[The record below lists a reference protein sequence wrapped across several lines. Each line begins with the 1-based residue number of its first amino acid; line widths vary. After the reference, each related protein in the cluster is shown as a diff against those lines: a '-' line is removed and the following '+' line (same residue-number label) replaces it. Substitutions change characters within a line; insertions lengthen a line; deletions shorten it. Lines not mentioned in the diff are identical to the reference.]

1 MTHPRLP
8 VDLTH
13 AMAAIPF
20 AIGSAIIVI
29 GAFLALFSGRHAG
42 LAFANH
48 LTLGLEFLLAAGL
61 LRLASA
67 DQLEMLGLVAAVILT
82 RRIIV
87 LGLRY
92 GVRVLDYEPE
102 P

>member
-1 MTHPRLP
+1 VTHPRLP
-8 VDLTH
+8 VDITYTL
-13 AMAAIPF
+13 AAVPF
-20 AIGSAIIVI
+20 AIGAAIIVV
-29 GAFLALFSGRHAG
+29 GAVLALFSGRHAG

-67 DQLEMLGLVAAVILT
+67 DQLEMLGLVAAVIVT

-87 LGLRY
+87 VGLRY
-92 GVRVLDYEPE
+92 STRAIDA
-102 P
+102 